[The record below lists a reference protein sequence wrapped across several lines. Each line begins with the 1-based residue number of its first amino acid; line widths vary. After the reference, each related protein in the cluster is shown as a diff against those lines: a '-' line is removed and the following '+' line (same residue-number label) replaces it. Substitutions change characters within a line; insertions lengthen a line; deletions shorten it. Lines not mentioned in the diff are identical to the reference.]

1 MTANTGGIARSLL
14 KRLLDVVIA
23 AIALTLLSPVLLF
36 VAIAIVLAD
45 GRPILFRQL
54 RPGRNGRPFRLCK
67 FRTMSAGHNPG
78 GVPLPDGDRLTRLGR
93 ILRITSVDELP
104 TLWNVL
110 TGDMSLVGPRPLL
123 MEYLPLYSAE
133 QLRRHAIRPGIT
145 GWAQVNGRN
154 AISWEQKFA
163 YDVWYVDHWTL
174 GLDLKILTKTFVN
187 VLRAE
192 GISQSGQATMEK
204 FRGSPQ

>member
-1 MTANTGGIARSLL
+1 MTAGDRGIARRFA
-14 KRLLDVVIA
+14 KRLLDLAIA
-23 AIALTLLSPVLLF
+23 AAALVLLAPILLVAA
-36 VAIAIVLAD
+36 VAIFLAD

-54 RPGRNGRPFRLCK
+54 RPGREGHPFRLCK
-67 FRTMSAGHNPG
+67 FRTMSSEPVADNEPR
-78 GVPLPDGDRLTRLGR
+78 PDAERLTRLGR
-93 ILRITSVDELP
+93 ILRITSLDELP

-110 TGDMSLVGPRPLL
+110 VGEMSLVGPRPLL
-123 MEYLPLYSAE
+123 MEYLPLYSPE
-133 QLRRHAIRPGIT
+133 QSRRHAIRPGIT

-174 GLDLKILTKTFVN
+174 GLDLQILARTFVN

-192 GISQSGQATMEK
+192 GINQSGQATMEK
-204 FRGSPQ
+204 FRGSAR